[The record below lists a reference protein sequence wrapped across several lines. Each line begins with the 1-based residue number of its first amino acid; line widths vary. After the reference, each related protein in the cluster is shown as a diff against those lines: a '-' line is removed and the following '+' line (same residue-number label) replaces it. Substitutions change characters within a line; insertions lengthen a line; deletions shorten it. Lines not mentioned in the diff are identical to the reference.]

1 MNARIARTS
10 LLALAGTL
18 IFSGTAQM
26 GTAMAADP
34 VKVVASVK
42 PIHSLVTGVMQ
53 GVAEPALLLKG
64 ANSPHSFNMRP
75 SDARVLSQADLVF
88 WVGEDLETFL
98 TKPIQSLGG
107 KAHPVALMEEAGL
120 TLLPTREGGAWER
133 HEDHGHEDHG
143 KEQGHEEQG
152 HDDHAHA
159 HDGHAQEA
167 GHEDEHEHGTH
178 DAHVWLDVDNARKMV
193 ATIAAELSE
202 HDRPNAARYQANA
215 ASLTERLTALD
226 AELKTTLAPVK
237 DRPFVVFHDAYHY
250 LEDRYGLNAVGAI
263 TVSPDQRPSAQR
275 LSQLR
280 AKISSLDAACVFA
293 EPQFEPTLVATVV
306 EKTPAR
312 RGTLDPLGAALDD
325 GPDLYFT
332 LMRDMAASL
341 VSCLKGPA

>member
-18 IFSGTAQM
+18 IFSGTAHM

-42 PIHSLVTGVMQ
+42 PIHSLVAGVMQ

-120 TLLPTREGGAWER
+120 TLLPTREGGAWEK
-133 HEDHGHEDHG
+133 HEDHGHEDAGH
-143 KEQGHEEQG
+143 KEKG
-152 HDDHAHA
+152 HDDHDAHA
-159 HDGHAQEA
+159 HKAGHEA

-202 HDRPNAARYQANA
+202 HDSSNAVRYQANA
-215 ASLTERLTALD
+215 ASLTERLAALD

-250 LEDRYGLNAVGAI
+250 LEDRYGLNAAGAI

-293 EPQFEPTLVATVV
+293 EPQFEPTLVATIV
-306 EKTPAR
+306 EKTPAK

-325 GPDLYFT
+325 GPELYFT
-332 LMRDMAASL
+332 LMRGMAASL

>member
-1 MNARIARTS
+1 MNARTTRTT

-18 IFSGTAQM
+18 IFSGTAHM

-42 PIHSLVTGVMQ
+42 PIHSLVAGVMK
-53 GVAEPALLLKG
+53 GVAEPSLLVKG
-64 ANSPHSFNMRP
+64 AASPHSFNLRP
-75 SDARVLSQADLVF
+75 SDARALNQADLVF

-98 TKPIQSLGG
+98 TKPIQSLAG
-107 KAHPVALMEEAGL
+107 KSHPVALMEESGL
-120 TLLPTREGGAWER
+120 TLLPTREGGAWEK
-133 HEDHGHEDHG
+133 HEDH
-143 KEQGHEEQG
+143 G
-152 HDDHAHA
+152 HDDHAHEDHA
-159 HDGHAQEA
+159 HEDED
-167 GHEDEHEHGTH
+167 EDEHEHGTH
-178 DAHVWLDVDNARKMV
+178 DAHVWLDVGNARKMV
-193 ATIAAELSE
+193 ATIAGKLSE
-202 HDRPNAARYQANA
+202 RDSANAARYQANA

-226 AELKTTLAPVK
+226 AEMKTTLAPVK

-280 AKISSLDAACVFA
+280 SKISSLDAACVFA

-306 EKTPAR
+306 EKTAAK

-325 GPDLYFT
+325 GPELYFT
-332 LMRDMAASL
+332 LMRGMAASL
-341 VSCLKGPA
+341 VSCLKAG

>member
-1 MNARIARTS
+1 MNAPIARTS
-10 LLALAGTL
+10 LLAFVGML
-18 IFSGTAQM
+18 IFSGTAL
-26 GTAMAADP
+26 AADP

-42 PIHSLVTGVMQ
+42 PVHSLVAGVMQ

-75 SDARVLSQADLVF
+75 SDARTLNQADLIF

-107 KAHPVALMEEAGL
+107 KARPVALMEESGL
-120 TLLPTREGGAWER
+120 ALLPTREGGAWEK
-133 HEDHGHEDHG
+133 HDDHGHDDH
-143 KEQGHEEQG
+143 G
-152 HDDHAHA
+152 HDDHAHEGG
-159 HDGHAQEA
+159 HDA
-167 GHEDEHEHGTH
+167 GHGDEHEHGTH
-178 DAHVWLDVDNARKMV
+178 DAHVWLDVGNAQKMV
-193 ATIAAELSE
+193 AAIARELSE
-202 HDRPNAARYQANA
+202 HDSANAARYQANA
-215 ASLTERLTALD
+215 ASLTERLAALD
-226 AELKTTLAPVK
+226 AELKSTLAPVK

-275 LSQLR
+275 LTQLR
-280 AKISSLDAACVFA
+280 TKISSLDAACVFA
-293 EPQFEPTLVATVV
+293 EPQFEPTLVATIV

-332 LMRDMAASL
+332 LMRGMAASL
-341 VSCLKGPA
+341 VSCLKSPA

>member
-1 MNARIARTS
+1 MNARITRTS

-18 IFSGTAQM
+18 IFSGTVL
-26 GTAMAADP
+26 AADP

-42 PIHSLVTGVMQ
+42 PIHSLVTGVMK
-53 GVAEPALLLKG
+53 GVAEPSLLVKG
-64 ANSPHSFNMRP
+64 AASPHSFNLRP
-75 SDARVLSQADLVF
+75 SDARALNQADLVF

-98 TKPIQSLGG
+98 TKPIKSLAG
-107 KAHPVALMEEAGL
+107 KAQPVALMEESGL
-120 TLLPTREGGAWER
+120 TLLPTREGGAWEK
-133 HEDHGHEDHG
+133 HDDH
-143 KEQGHEEQG
+143 G
-152 HDDHAHA
+152 HDDHAHEDHA
-159 HDGHAQEA
+159 HEA
-167 GHEDEHEHGTH
+167 EHEHGTH

-193 ATIAAELSE
+193 ATIAGKLSE
-202 HDRPNAARYQANA
+202 RDSANAARYQANA

-280 AKISSLDAACVFA
+280 SKISSLDAACVFA
-293 EPQFEPTLVATVV
+293 EPQFEPTLVTTVV
-306 EKTPAR
+306 EKTPAK

-325 GPDLYFT
+325 GPELYFT
-332 LMRDMAASL
+332 LMRGMAASL
-341 VSCLKGPA
+341 VSCLKS

>member
-1 MNARIARTS
+1 MNPRIARTS

-18 IFSGTAQM
+18 IFSGTVL
-26 GTAMAADP
+26 AADP

-42 PIHSLVTGVMQ
+42 PIHSLVAGVMK
-53 GVAEPALLLKG
+53 GVAEPSLLVKG
-64 ANSPHSFNMRP
+64 AASPHSFNLRP
-75 SDARVLSQADLVF
+75 SDARALNQADLVF

-98 TKPIQSLGG
+98 TKPIQSLAG
-107 KAHPVALMEEAGL
+107 KAQSVALMETSGL
-120 TLLPTREGGAWER
+120 TLLPTREGGAWEK
-133 HEDHGHEDHG
+133 HEDHGHDDH
-143 KEQGHEEQG
+143 G
-152 HDDHAHA
+152 HDDHAH
-159 HDGHAQEA
+159 EA
-167 GHEDEHEHGTH
+167 GHGDEHEHGEH
-178 DAHVWLDVDNARKMV
+178 DAHVWLDVGNARKMV
-193 ATIAAELSE
+193 AAIAGKLSE
-202 HDRPNAARYQANA
+202 RDSANAARYQANA

-280 AKISSLDAACVFA
+280 SKISSLDAACVFA

-306 EKTPAR
+306 EKTPAK

-325 GPDLYFT
+325 GPELYFT
-332 LMRDMAASL
+332 LMRGMAASL
-341 VSCLKGPA
+341 VSCLKAG

>member
-1 MNARIARTS
+1 MNPRIVRTS

-18 IFSGTAQM
+18 IFSGTAHM

-42 PIHSLVTGVMQ
+42 PIHSLVAGVMK
-53 GVAEPALLLKG
+53 GVAEPSLLVKG
-64 ANSPHSFNMRP
+64 AASPHSFNLRP
-75 SDARVLSQADLVF
+75 SDARALNQADLVF

-98 TKPIQSLGG
+98 AKPIQSLAG
-107 KAHPVALMEEAGL
+107 KAQPVALMEESGL
-120 TLLPTREGGAWER
+120 TLLPTREGGAWEK

-143 KEQGHEEQG
+143 
-152 HDDHAHA
+152 
-159 HDGHAQEA
+159 
-167 GHEDEHEHGTH
+167 HEDEHGTH

-193 ATIAAELSE
+193 ATIAGKLSE
-202 HDRPNAARYQANA
+202 RDSANAARYQANA

-280 AKISSLDAACVFA
+280 SKISSLDAACVFA

-306 EKTPAR
+306 EKTAAK

-325 GPDLYFT
+325 GPELYFT
-332 LMRDMAASL
+332 LMRGMAASL
-341 VSCLKGPA
+341 VSCLKS

>member
-1 MNARIARTS
+1 MNARTTRTS

-18 IFSGTAQM
+18 IFSGTVL
-26 GTAMAADP
+26 AADP

-42 PIHSLVTGVMQ
+42 PIHSLVAGVMK
-53 GVAEPALLLKG
+53 GVAEPSLLVKG
-64 ANSPHSFNMRP
+64 GASPHSFNLRP
-75 SDARVLSQADLVF
+75 SDARALNQADLVF

-98 TKPIQSLGG
+98 AKPIQSLAG
-107 KAHPVALMEEAGL
+107 KAQPVALMEESGL
-120 TLLPTREGGAWER
+120 TLLPTREGGAWEK
-133 HEDHGHEDHG
+133 HEDHGPE
-143 KEQGHEEQG
+143 
-152 HDDHAHA
+152 DHAH
-159 HDGHAQEA
+159 
-167 GHEDEHEHGTH
+167 EDEHGTH

-193 ATIAAELSE
+193 ATIAGKLSE
-202 HDRPNAARYQANA
+202 RDSANAARYQANA

-280 AKISSLDAACVFA
+280 SKISSLDAACVFA

-306 EKTPAR
+306 EKTAAK

-325 GPDLYFT
+325 GPELYFT
-332 LMRDMAASL
+332 LMRGMAASL

>member
-1 MNARIARTS
+1 MNPRIVRKS

-18 IFSGTAQM
+18 IFSGTVL
-26 GTAMAADP
+26 AADP

-42 PIHSLVTGVMQ
+42 PIHSLVAGVMK
-53 GVAEPALLLKG
+53 GVAEPSLLVKG
-64 ANSPHSFNMRP
+64 AASPHSFNLRP
-75 SDARVLSQADLVF
+75 SDARALNQADLVF

-98 TKPIQSLGG
+98 AKPIQSLAG
-107 KAHPVALMEEAGL
+107 KAQPVALMEESGL
-120 TLLPTREGGAWER
+120 TLLPTREGGAWEK

-143 KEQGHEEQG
+143 
-152 HDDHAHA
+152 
-159 HDGHAQEA
+159 
-167 GHEDEHEHGTH
+167 HEDEHGTH

-193 ATIAAELSE
+193 ATIAGKLSE
-202 HDRPNAARYQANA
+202 RDSANAARYQANA

-280 AKISSLDAACVFA
+280 SKISSLNAACVFA

-306 EKTPAR
+306 EKTAAK

-325 GPDLYFT
+325 GPELYFT
-332 LMRDMAASL
+332 LMRGMAASL
-341 VSCLKGPA
+341 VSCLKAG

>member
-1 MNARIARTS
+1 MNARITRTS
-10 LLALAGTL
+10 LLALVGTL
-18 IFSGTAQM
+18 IFSGTVL
-26 GTAMAADP
+26 AADP
-34 VKVVASVK
+34 VKVVVSVK
-42 PIHSLVTGVMQ
+42 PIHSLVAGVMK
-53 GVAEPALLLKG
+53 GVAEPSLLVKG
-64 ANSPHSFNMRP
+64 ATSPHSFNLRP
-75 SDARVLSQADLVF
+75 SDARALNQADLVF

-98 TKPIQSLGG
+98 TKPIQSLAG
-107 KAHPVALMEEAGL
+107 KSHPVALMEESGL
-120 TLLPTREGGAWER
+120 TLLPTREGGAWEK
-133 HEDHGHEDHG
+133 HEDHGHDDHGQEDHA
-143 KEQGHEEQG
+143 HEAG
-152 HDDHAHA
+152 HDDHAH
-159 HDGHAQEA
+159 DDHA
-167 GHEDEHEHGTH
+167 HEDEHGTH

-193 ATIAAELSE
+193 ATIAGKLSE
-202 HDRPNAARYQANA
+202 RDSANAARYQANA

-306 EKTPAR
+306 EKTPAK

-325 GPDLYFT
+325 GPELYFT
-332 LMRDMAASL
+332 LMRGMAASL
-341 VSCLKGPA
+341 VSCLKAG

>member
-1 MNARIARTS
+1 MNPRIARTS

-18 IFSGTAQM
+18 IFSGMVQ
-26 GTAMAADP
+26 AADP

-42 PIHSLVTGVMQ
+42 PIHSLVAGVMK
-53 GVAEPALLLKG
+53 GVAEPSLLVKG
-64 ANSPHSFNMRP
+64 AASPHSFNLRP
-75 SDARVLSQADLVF
+75 SDARALNQADLVF

-98 TKPIQSLGG
+98 TKPIQSLAG
-107 KAHPVALMEEAGL
+107 KSHPVALMEESGL
-120 TLLPTREGGAWER
+120 TLLPTREGGAWEK
-133 HEDHGHEDHG
+133 HEDH
-143 KEQGHEEQG
+143 G
-152 HDDHAHA
+152 HDDHAHEDHA
-159 HDGHAQEA
+159 HEEA
-167 GHEDEHEHGTH
+167 HEHGTH

-193 ATIAAELSE
+193 ATIAGKLSE
-202 HDRPNAARYQANA
+202 RDSANAARYQANA

-280 AKISSLDAACVFA
+280 SKISSLDAACVFA

-306 EKTPAR
+306 EKTAAK

-325 GPDLYFT
+325 GPELYFT
-332 LMRDMAASL
+332 LMRGMAASL
-341 VSCLKGPA
+341 VSCLKS

>member
-1 MNARIARTS
+1 
-10 LLALAGTL
+10 
-18 IFSGTAQM
+18 
-26 GTAMAADP
+26 
-34 VKVVASVK
+34 
-42 PIHSLVTGVMQ
+42 
-53 GVAEPALLLKG
+53 VAEPGLLVKG
-64 ANSPHSFNMRP
+64 AASPHSFNLRP
-75 SDARVLSQADLVF
+75 SDARALNQADLVF

-98 TKPIQSLGG
+98 TKPIESLAG
-107 KAHPVALMEEAGL
+107 KAEPVALMEESGL
-120 TLLPTREGGAWER
+120 TLLPTREGGAWEK

-143 KEQGHEEQG
+143 
-152 HDDHAHA
+152 HDEHAH
-159 HDGHAQEA
+159 EA
-167 GHEDEHEHGTH
+167 SHGDEHEHGTH

-193 ATIAAELSE
+193 ATIAAKLSE
-202 HDRPNAARYQANA
+202 RDSTNAARYQTNA

-280 AKISSLDAACVFA
+280 SKISSLDAACVFA

-306 EKTPAR
+306 EKTPAK

-325 GPDLYFT
+325 GPELYFT
-332 LMRDMAASL
+332 LMRGMVASL
-341 VSCLKGPA
+341 VSCLKAG

>member
-1 MNARIARTS
+1 MNARITRTS

-18 IFSGTAQM
+18 IFSGTVL
-26 GTAMAADP
+26 AADP

-42 PIHSLVTGVMQ
+42 PIHSLVAGVMK
-53 GVAEPALLLKG
+53 GVAEPSLLVKG
-64 ANSPHSFNMRP
+64 AASPHSFNLRP
-75 SDARVLSQADLVF
+75 SDARALNQADLVF

-98 TKPIQSLGG
+98 TKPIQSLAG
-107 KAHPVALMEEAGL
+107 KSHPVALMEESGL
-120 TLLPTREGGAWER
+120 TLLPTREGGAWEK
-133 HEDHGHEDHG
+133 HEDHGQEDHGPDDHGHEDH
-143 KEQGHEEQG
+143 
-152 HDDHAHA
+152 A
-159 HDGHAQEA
+159 
-167 GHEDEHEHGTH
+167 HEDEHGTH

-193 ATIAAELSE
+193 ATIAGKLSE
-202 HDRPNAARYQANA
+202 RDSANAARYQANA

-280 AKISSLDAACVFA
+280 SKISSLNAACVFA

-306 EKTPAR
+306 EKTAAK

-325 GPDLYFT
+325 GPELYFT
-332 LMRDMAASL
+332 LMRGMAASL
-341 VSCLKGPA
+341 VSCLKAG